1 MCVCA
6 LAQSLREKYRRA
18 AQDRASRLETYR
30 LTEETK
36 GWEKARVDHIEDRVW
51 MRQHEVLKFQ
61 FQFNEVKIHLIV
73 LISSLVA
80 VISPPP
86 ALSHL

>member
-1 MCVCA
+1 M
-6 LAQSLREKYRRA
+6 
-18 AQDRASRLETYR
+18 
-30 LTEETK
+30 
-36 GWEKARVDHIEDRVW
+36 DHIEDRVW
-51 MRQHEVLKFQ
+51 MRQHGVLKFQ

-86 ALSHL
+86 ALSHLSYTAA